1 MRLFRNKRQ
10 AALATA
16 PGMYA
21 EEDPSK
27 VIFETSTRLKLD
39 SNRWMCC
46 FAPNPDPL
54 FASNIDPP
62 FEPVFLG
69 LGSGCLGLF
78 SLLFRLCRAVLE
90 TIAIVSG
97 FHNVAVMGEPV

>member
-27 VIFETSTRLKLD
+27 VIFETSTRLKLE
-39 SNRWMCC
+39 SNRWMLIA
-46 FAPNPDPL
+46 FAC
-54 FASNIDPP
+54 AAIAAGAVWTRQPP
-62 FEPVFLG
+62 PSVVRVVG
-69 LGSGCLGLF
+69 
-78 SLLFRLCRAVLE
+78 
-90 TIAIVSG
+90 
-97 FHNVAVMGEPV
+97 VAADVTGHPISTDLVA